1 MALKTKISFD
11 LGTIAHL
18 IFGFLA
24 VFLHYEFLF
33 TLTFIFK
40 QVIDVYGGEDVEK
53 TSGDIVEYCIGLVA
67 GAIVLR
73 LLS

>member
-1 MALKTKISFD
+1 MALKTRISFN

-24 VFLHYEFLF
+24 VFFHYEFLF

-40 QVIDVYGGEDVEK
+40 QIIDVYGGEETEE
-53 TSGDIVEYCIGLVA
+53 TSGDIAEYCIGIVV

>member
-1 MALKTKISFD
+1 MALKTRISFD

-24 VFLHYEFLF
+24 VFFHYEFLF
-33 TLTFIFK
+33 TLIFIFK
-40 QVIDVYGGEDVEK
+40 QVVDVYGGEDVEE
-53 TSGDIVEYCIGLVA
+53 TSGDIAVYCFGLVV
-67 GAIVLR
+67 GVIVLR